1 VELKIDMA
9 GDRRVINQITDEMVM
24 AALTKT
30 AGDKGL
36 ARRKIIEETGQDI
49 TPAAW
54 AMRFKRRP
62 KLQEHADHL
71 TAETVR
77 NVITKVFQWAIH
89 ENDRPAGLKV
99 FDKFAHIVG
108 GRSQLS
114 LTGIDKDGKDTPL
127 SFVVEVSGVKIGV
140 VDEGE

>member
-1 VELKIDMA
+1 MD
-9 GDRRVINQITDEMVM
+9 GPRRVITQITDKMIME
-24 AALTKT
+24 ALTKT

-36 ARRKIIEETGQDI
+36 ARRKINEETGQDI

-54 AMRFKRRP
+54 SMRFKRHP
-62 KLQEHADHL
+62 KLQEHADQL

-77 NVITKVFQWAIH
+77 NVITKVFSWAIQ

-99 FDKFAHIVG
+99 FDKFAHLVG

-114 LTGIDKDGKDTPL
+114 LSGIDKDGKDTPL